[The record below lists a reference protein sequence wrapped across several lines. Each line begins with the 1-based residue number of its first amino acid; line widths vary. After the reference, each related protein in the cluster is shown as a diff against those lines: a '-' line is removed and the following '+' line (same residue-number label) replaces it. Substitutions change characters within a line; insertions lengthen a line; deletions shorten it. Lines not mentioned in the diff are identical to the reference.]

1 MNHALTREDA
11 EKYRVEAYVLA
22 ADVYGEEPFL
32 GRGGWTWYTGAA
44 GWLLCALTALAGF
57 EQKGDR
63 VRMNALAG
71 LWERPRIR
79 LQYKTSVYEMESI
92 PEARNVTCD
101 GEEVEGPYVT
111 MVDDGKIHR
120 CVFPQ
125 RRGRK

>member
-1 MNHALTREDA
+1 
-11 EKYRVEAYVLA
+11 
-22 ADVYGEEPFL
+22 
-32 GRGGWTWYTGAA
+32 
-44 GWLLCALTALAGF
+44 
-57 EQKGDR
+57 
-63 VRMNALAG
+63 MNALAG